1 MINGVKVGGN
11 CSGVPT
17 PQGFVY
23 FDDKY
28 SAKPL
33 VFCGTVG
40 IIPKK
45 IKGKFSHLKKAR
57 PGDEILMI
65 GGRVGKDGIHGATFS
80 SEELDARSPITA
92 VQIGDP
98 ITQKKFSDAIIK
110 ELRDKNLYNSITDN
124 GAGGLSSSVGEMA
137 KESGGF
143 IVDLDLVPL
152 KYKGLQP
159 WEIWISESQERM
171 TMAVSTKNKKK

>member
-1 MINGVKVGGN
+1 MRVGGN
-11 CSGVPT
+11 CSGIPT

-23 FDDKY
+23 FDEGY

-40 IIPKK
+40 LIPKK
-45 IKGKFSHLKKAR
+45 IKGKFAHLKKAR
-57 PGDEILMI
+57 PGDIVLMV

-80 SEELDARSPITA
+80 SEELDAKSPVTA

-110 ELRDKNLYNSITDN
+110 ELRDKKDKKVTFKEV
-124 GAGGLSSSVGEMA
+124 GG
-137 KESGGF
+137 
-143 IVDLDLVPL
+143 I
-152 KYKGLQP
+152 
-159 WEIWISESQERM
+159 R
-171 TMAVSTKNKKK
+171 